1 MPSRARRPPAAAR
14 RIFRW
19 GLTENLPTGKMA
31 LDCLVTLALLFRRRE
46 PRCSGAQRGLGG
58 FVCGLRASSC
68 AGRGAD
74 VQHRC
79 REMRGLG
86 GECHCRYHRLS
97 TLGAPRSWTT
107 LAFVSVR
114 PQHRFLQ
121 VIGKNPRGS
130 LATPEEADL
139 DDEQIRALLA
149 SPRYLP
155 EREVIAERS
164 QIYHSER
171 EGLTPSSSQS
181 LNFIGTGKPVA
192 WLSHHKTLG
201 QDESPE
207 KEQNAHVLRGNE
219 SVFQRC

>member
-1 MPSRARRPPAAAR
+1 MVVDSINP
-14 RIFRW
+14 II
-19 GLTENLPTGKMA
+19 TEQEIEQSTEKSQIPEIEDKFSLPYNQS
-31 LDCLVTLALLFRRRE
+31 LL
-46 PRCSGAQRGLGG
+46 
-58 FVCGLRASSC
+58 SSTQ
-68 AGRGAD
+68 D
-74 VQHRC
+74 
-79 REMRGLG
+79 
-86 GECHCRYHRLS
+86 S
-97 TLGAPRSWTT
+97 
-107 LAFVSVR
+107 
-114 PQHRFLQ
+114 
-121 VIGKNPRGS
+121 IKS

-171 EGLTPSSSQS
+171 GGLTPSSSQS

-201 QDESPE
+201 QDEFSE
-207 KEQNAHVLRGNE
+207 REQNAHVLRGNE